1 MEKELPGLSYLNAAY
16 SLFITSKK
24 TLIRKL
30 IRDQIGPLLLMILTI
45 TLWTIWRPQSD
56 KDQQKP
62 QLTFETNLSIE
73 PLCQTEGKI
82 SGVLLNQRDDP
93 CILLSGVELAC
104 PSKTIA
110 LKFSDLKQLPF
121 QQMKRL
127 NHIKF
132 IEKSPKGISLCKNVR
147 KISFE
152 SW

>member
-1 MEKELPGLSYLNAAY
+1 MEKELPGLSSLNAAY

-30 IRDQIGPLLLMILTI
+30 IRDQIGPLFLMILTI
-45 TLWTIWRPQSD
+45 TLWMIWRPQND
-56 KDQQKP
+56 KNLQKP
-62 QLTFETNLSIE
+62 QLIFEADLSIE
-73 PLCQTEGKI
+73 PLCQTESRITGF
-82 SGVLLNQRDDP
+82 LLNQRDDP

-104 PSKTIA
+104 PSQTIA

-121 QQMKRL
+121 QQMKHL

-132 IEKSPKGISLCKNVR
+132 IEKSPKGISLCKNIR